1 MTSFLSRSFAF
12 RTLQKPVEP
21 GIKMRGHT
29 RKYKFSHP
37 QSYFLELRDS
47 LSSATDKEQ
56 AVQKLLPQIRDQI
69 RQGLGARQIYKSLQ
83 PIALLNTPETDQQ
96 LERLLTELVDEFSK
110 NDYRS
115 P

>member
-1 MTSFLSRSFAF
+1 
-12 RTLQKPVEP
+12 
-21 GIKMRGHT
+21 MRGHT